1 MSNFKNSL
9 YQTSS
14 SPKSLSCSFIAPINL
29 ETAPSTG
36 APSIGIWPLLIC
48 LSNLLKSLKVFF
60 NSFTPILSPLG
71 ILKKV
76 LISGYFLNK
85 VFFCLSFN
93 ELTAADRD
101 WETL

>member
-1 MSNFKNSL
+1 
-9 YQTSS
+9 
-14 SPKSLSCSFIAPINL
+14 
-29 ETAPSTG
+29 
-36 APSIGIWPLLIC
+36 
-48 LSNLLKSLKVFF
+48 VFF

-93 ELTAADRD
+93 DSTASSILSVPTVLPLPVLNRAVY
-101 WETL
+101 LLVYSCSKA